1 MALPGDLN
9 TVTVTGSFLDASGTA
24 LTGSV
29 TFTPVAVLAAGSPAV
44 PVTVTDSTGHVV
56 IAAVGVT
63 RLVGPIP
70 PAVGRVPQTPPL
82 TYPPSWP
89 AQPLSVILAA
99 TDNAD
104 LSPQNWAYQASV
116 VIGDAPVETF
126 TTLLPHS
133 PPTIDFSDLVPATLA
148 VSLSAALPITGG
160 VLSGTLEL
168 GGSPPLQIPAGAAAG
183 DVLVSDADGNA
194 AWDTLSA
201 AGLAT
206 TTALAAET
214 SRAEAAEALKAPLA
228 SPALTGV
235 PTAPTASALT
245 DSTQLATTA
254 YADSAVA
261 VETSRAETA
270 EALKAPLA
278 SPALTGTPTA
288 PTKTAL
294 TNNTDIATT
303 AYTDSAVAVETSR
316 AETAEALKLPLAGGT
331 MSGAIAMGSSKITGL
346 ADGSNPQDA
355 VAFSQLPS
363 SASPLLVS
371 EGGTGSSTGID
382 GGNA

>member
-1 MALPGDLN
+1 VSLPGDLS

-29 TFTPVAVLAAGSPAV
+29 TFTPVAVLAAGVAPV
-44 PVTVTDSTGHVV
+44 PVMVTDSTGHVV

-70 PAVGRVPQTPPL
+70 PSVGRAPQTPPL
-82 TYPPSWP
+82 SYPPAWP
-89 AQPLSVILAA
+89 AQPLSVVLVA

-104 LSPQNWAYQASV
+104 LSPQNWAYQVSV
-116 VIGDAPVETF
+116 VIGDAPVESF

-133 PPTIDFSDLVPATLA
+133 PSTIDFSDLVPATLA

-183 DVLVSDADGNA
+183 DVLVSDASGNA
-194 AWDTLSA
+194 SWDTLNA
-201 AGLAT
+201 AGVAT

-214 SRAEAAEALKAPLA
+214 SRAEAAEALL
-228 SPALTGV
+228 
-235 PTAPTASALT
+235 
-245 DSTQLATTA
+245 
-254 YADSAVA
+254 
-261 VETSRAETA
+261 
-270 EALKAPLA
+270 APLA

-288 PTKTAL
+288 PTKSAL
-294 TNNTDIATT
+294 TDSAAIATT

-331 MSGAIAMGSSKITGL
+331 MSGAIAMGSNKITGL
-346 ADGSNPQDA
+346 TDGSNPQDA

-363 SASPLLVS
+363 SSSPLPVS